1 MTAGQRGW
9 VGVGMYNRQNTKRKA
24 GCLKNKKI
32 DRFSQTNQ
40 GKTEGTQFYTT
51 ENDALKDN
59 EAIMNI
65 TLI

>member
-1 MTAGQRGW
+1 
-9 VGVGMYNRQNTKRKA
+9 MYNRQNTKRKA